1 MGCVRKRRG
10 TWVVDARLHG
20 RRVVKA
26 CRTRREAEE
35 ALAKLT
41 AEQRQR
47 TRPAV
52 DPFIKLADYVPRFLA
67 DCREQEVE
75 EGTARRYERTLK
87 NHILPTLGATRLRD
101 LTRSDIRALVL
112 AKRQDGVNLQG
123 QKGDAR
129 TPKGPLGR
137 ATVAQI
143 RSVLSSVLSLAVEDE
158 LLGSNPA
165 LGVGRK
171 RRTKAARIRNRAQAG
186 EKVKAM
192 DRDQRNRFLALAAV
206 EEPEIYPAFLLGSLA
221 GLRLGE
227 LLGLKWNS
235 VDFNARR
242 LWIHEQIGSATTKTG
257 TERQVDMAGPLVSVL
272 RELRARRRE
281 VTFRAGQAESPWV
294 VLPSLP
300 EKPDAK
306 QQQNAEKRVRR
317 AMERVVRLAGLPPHF
332 TPHSLRHTFCSL
344 LISSGVSPVYVQQ
357 QAGHASVEMTVAV
370 YGSWFAVEA
379 VGAMDRLAAGVPG
392 SGTGN
397 IRAESG
403 NNLEIR

>member
-1 MGCVRKRRG
+1 M
-10 TWVVDARLHG
+10 
-20 RRVVKA
+20 
-26 CRTRREAEE
+26 
-35 ALAKLT
+35 
-41 AEQRQR
+41 
-47 TRPAV
+47 
-52 DPFIKLADYVPRFLA
+52 
-67 DCREQEVE
+67 
-75 EGTARRYERTLK
+75 
-87 NHILPTLGATRLRD
+87 
-101 LTRSDIRALVL
+101 
-112 AKRQDGVNLQG
+112 
-123 QKGDAR
+123 
-129 TPKGPLGR
+129 LGR

-206 EEPEIYPAFLLGSLA
+206 EEPEIYPAFLLGALA

-257 TERQVDMAGPLVSVL
+257 TERQVDIASRSSASFVNCALGGERSPS
-272 RELRARRRE
+272 ERARPS
-281 VTFRAGQAESPWV
+281 SPWV

-344 LISSGVSPVYVQQ
+344 LISSGVSPPSTCSSRR
-357 QAGHASVEMTVAV
+357 ATRAS
-370 YGSWFAVEA
+370 
-379 VGAMDRLAAGVPG
+379 R
-392 SGTGN
+392 
-397 IRAESG
+397 
-403 NNLEIR
+403 